1 MWECSICAHTL
12 TVVVVVVVIAGQ
24 HAHDEMK

>member
-1 MWECSICAHTL
+1 MWAYSISSHTL